1 MSKMV
6 KLEGGITEIRMA
18 VDEEIRYRQLKAMH
32 KVIQETNDGNIYF
45 SWVTVGIPDCPT
57 DIDFYD
63 IARNKEE
70 YDEIVDLFI
79 RLVSK
84 RGYRA
89 QGKEKS
95 YGKDYKRFMVTE
107 EWFQCGR

>member
-45 SWVTVGIPDCPT
+45 SWVTIGVPDCPT
-57 DIDFYD
+57 DEDFWD
-63 IARNKEE
+63 IAGDKEE
-70 YDEIVDLFI
+70 YNEVVDLFI
-79 RLVSK
+79 KLISQRS
-84 RGYRA
+84 YRA
-89 QGKEKS
+89 
-95 YGKDYKRFMVTE
+95 
-107 EWFQCGR
+107 

>member
-1 MSKMV
+1 MGKTV
-6 KLEGGITEIRMA
+6 KLEGGAREIRMA

-45 SWVTVGIPDCPT
+45 SWVTIGVPDCPT
-57 DIDFYD
+57 DMDFYY

-70 YDEIVDLFI
+70 YNEVVDLFI
-79 RLVSK
+79 KLISQ

-89 QGKEKS
+89 
-95 YGKDYKRFMVTE
+95 
-107 EWFQCGR
+107 

>member
-45 SWVTVGIPDCPT
+45 SWVTVGVPDCPT
-57 DIDFYD
+57 DMDFYD
-63 IARNKEE
+63 IARNEEE
-70 YDEIVDLFI
+70 YNETVDLFI
-79 RLVSK
+79 KLISK

-89 QGKEKS
+89 
-95 YGKDYKRFMVTE
+95 
-107 EWFQCGR
+107 